1 MSKFSELDLRIQ
13 ALGQAAMKTV
23 YEQGWMDAKAAMK
36 KVYGI
41 PVRSANTDGIVM
53 ELGEKEDEAEI
64 SRLREELKTQDAYHQ
79 KNYDVHHKVEQ
90 GLREKLKNSYDQS
103 WMDKSLAR
111 EDEDAAEI
119 SRLRDKLSEL
129 ETEREEFYLSDDE
142 LESTGIT
149 LDEREV
155 PKNGYVSLV
164 NNNDGWCRYSSLDEL
179 ITDQIN
185 DVVDEFNACN
195 KVYELGRQ
203 VRPATNVWKWEVKE

>member
-1 MSKFSELDLRIQ
+1 MSKFSELDEGTQ

-23 YEQGWMDAKAAMK
+23 YDQGWMDACT
-36 KVYGI
+36 YY
-41 PVRSANTDGIVM
+41 
-53 ELGEKEDEAEI
+53 EAEI
-64 SRLREELKTQDAYHQ
+64 EELRDLVFKLREEVKTQDAYHQ
-79 KNYDVHHKVEQ
+79 KNYDVHHKVEH
-90 GLREKLKNSYDQS
+90 GLREKV
-103 WMDKSLAR
+103 R
-111 EDEDAAEI
+111 ELETELDEFYLSDDEDAAEI

-142 LESTGIT
+142 LESTSIT

-203 VRPATNVWKWEVKE
+203 VRPAVNVWKWEVKE

>member
-23 YEQGWMDAKAAMK
+23 YDQGWMDAKD
-36 KVYGI
+36 
-41 PVRSANTDGIVM
+41 VRED
-53 ELGEKEDEAEI
+53 KDEAEI
-64 SRLREELKTQDAYHQ
+64 EELRDLVFKLREEVKTQDAYHQ
-79 KNYDVHHKVEQ
+79 KNYHVHHKVEQ

>member
-23 YEQGWMDAKAAMK
+23 YDQGWMDACT
-36 KVYGI
+36 YY
-41 PVRSANTDGIVM
+41 
-53 ELGEKEDEAEI
+53 EAEI
-64 SRLREELKTQDAYHQ
+64 EELREELKTQDAYHQ
-79 KNYDVHHKVEQ
+79 KNYHVHHKVEQ

-203 VRPATNVWKWEVKE
+203 VRPAVNVWKWEVKE